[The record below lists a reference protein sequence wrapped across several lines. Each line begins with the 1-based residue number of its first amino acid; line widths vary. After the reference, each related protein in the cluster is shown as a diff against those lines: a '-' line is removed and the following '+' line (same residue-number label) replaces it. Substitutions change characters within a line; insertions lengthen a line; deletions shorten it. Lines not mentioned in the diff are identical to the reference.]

1 MAAAF
6 KPEVKCRNNQIL
18 NNLMTLH
25 VCVSSFETKVTFVL
39 WVVNH
44 GRLPLTILLIIPVI
58 RFLGLTTNGIGWPV
72 LRLNISE
79 PKGRMPQIW
88 HGKYQVYE
96 QYPMSGASSLHMMS
110 QSWTI
115 NRTVWLS
122 FMLGIYRTP
131 HVPTFHCSVTKRC
144 HMRIIHSTSE
154 PLSKG
159 ALASTI
165 RFSSTQPSGF
175 LSSGSSIMLSSTQS
189 LGFLSCEP
197 KKGSDMVV

>member
-110 QSWTI
+110 QS
-115 NRTVWLS
+115 
-122 FMLGIYRTP
+122 
-131 HVPTFHCSVTKRC
+131 
-144 HMRIIHSTSE
+144 
-154 PLSKG
+154 
-159 ALASTI
+159 
-165 RFSSTQPSGF
+165 
-175 LSSGSSIMLSSTQS
+175 
-189 LGFLSCEP
+189 
-197 KKGSDMVV
+197 